1 MDSPLADNGAPSNVR
16 PYTIF
21 FSYMGVCLGLT
32 VFLISRLVKNYSLLR
47 QTQSPPKKLIFL
59 FAALA
64 AGSLL
69 TTWGFMLRYFQFSYE
84 TWLASRPHYNL
95 DPHCKHWGLWLRETS
110 LFKEAW
116 VSVIAGETRFWWSS
130 QIFFFASGLGL
141 YLEQKGG

>member
-1 MDSPLADNGAPSNVR
+1 MDSPPVYGGASSNVR
-16 PYTIF
+16 PYAIF
-21 FSYMGVCLGLT
+21 CTYMGVCLGLT
-32 VFLISRLVKNYSLLR
+32 VFIISRLVKNYALLR
-47 QTQSPPKKLIFL
+47 QTQSPPRRLVIL
-59 FAALA
+59 FATLA

-84 TWLASRPHYNL
+84 TWLVSRVHYDL
-95 DPHCKHWGLWLRETS
+95 DPHCKHWGLWLQETS

-116 VSVIAGETRFWWSS
+116 HSVIVGETRFWWSS